1 MSGCAER
8 QSFADVIALLKPLTD
23 QAFAP
28 SAVAT
33 IMGLAERLPPVAC
46 GGFEFSLIDETAP
59 VDLMQCHVLD
69 APGIGRLVEMIAA
82 RPDAESRPWSWLH
95 ALVTGDC
102 DGVASVW
109 LEFDADAPAQA
120 PPSIFLEFDR
130 LSPPSPERVQAL
142 VDAMPLAGRMAKS
155 AVVAALVAA
164 LPDEAHASHLG
175 AMFSRADTPL
185 RVNIKRLGSSA
196 LIPYLAQIGLDVPAE
211 VAARII
217 ADAYRATL
225 CLDVTDRLVPRF
237 GIEYLFSA
245 WPAREEGWRD
255 LADTICPGSVS
266 ARQWAAL
273 ERWARMLSPLE
284 STLDWPDPCIIDA
297 ITHPESVSSV
307 IECGP
312 SHIKA
317 TFTRGQPP
325 TLKAYVGFRP
335 SLITGAGDILAG
347 DTMHKSA
354 RQGAETLD
362 EVIDRALAFL
372 LRERTQDGLWRDFDF
387 GNLASDEW
395 VTGYI
400 GAQLL
405 ELEHA
410 AAHDAAAAAWSI
422 LRDRRAPE
430 PGWGYHRKA
439 PPDADSTAWVLILA
453 QRLGRDDDPRVHA
466 NREFLARHLDAR
478 GAAVTYSAPLLA
490 EIGRPLPATSA
501 HGRWYGRH
509 GEVTASAALAGLD
522 AAVANLL
529 ATQAADGSWSAFWI
543 GSGAYSTGLACE
555 ALRCRAPYADAAR
568 HAAANWACAEL
579 KRSNGGA
586 FNRAWLLRAAL
597 ADADAGGNALLADAV
612 DALARA
618 QRRDGSWAGSCAMI
632 VPVPGADPA
641 TSRIVDACDV
651 HGSFTTATVL
661 VALHRARA
669 RGLVW
674 NAS

>member
-1 MSGCAER
+1 MTGCAER

-23 QAFAP
+23 AAFAP
-28 SAVAT
+28 DAVAT
-33 IMGLAERLPPVAC
+33 VMGLARRLPPVAC

-69 APGIGRLVEMIAA
+69 AHGIGRLVEMVAA
-82 RPDAESRPWSWLH
+82 RPDAEGQPWSWLH
-95 ALVTGDC
+95 AMVTGDC

-109 LEFDADAPAQA
+109 LEYDANAPTNA
-120 PPSIFLEFDR
+120 PPSVFLEFDS
-130 LSPPSPERVQAL
+130 LSPPSLERVQSL
-142 VDAMPLAGRMAKS
+142 LNAMPLADRAAKS
-155 AVVAALVAA
+155 ATVTGLVAA
-164 LPDEAHASHLG
+164 LPADAHVSHLG
-175 AMFSRADTPL
+175 AMFSRPDTPL
-185 RVNIKRLGSSA
+185 RLNIKRMRSSA
-196 LIPYLAQIGLDVPAE
+196 LAPYLAQIGLNVLPEA
-211 VAARII
+211 AARII

-255 LADTICPGSVS
+255 LADAVCPDAVSV
-266 ARQWAAL
+266 RQWLAL
-273 ERWARMLSPLE
+273 QRWAKTLSPLE
-284 STLDWPDPCIIDA
+284 TTLDWPDACIIDA
-297 ITHPESVSSV
+297 ITHPTSVSSV

-317 TFTRGQPP
+317 TFTQGQPP

-335 SLITGAGDILAG
+335 SLVTAAGDILAG
-347 DTMHKSA
+347 DALRKPA
-354 RQGAETLD
+354 RQFAKTLD
-362 EVIDRALAFL
+362 EVIDRALDFL
-372 LRERTQDGLWRDFDF
+372 LRDRTQEGLWRDFDF

-395 VTGYI
+395 VSGYI

-405 ELEHA
+405 EVDDP

-439 PPDADSTAWVLILA
+439 PPDADSTAWALILA
-453 QRLGRDDDPRVHA
+453 QRLGRDDDPRVRA
-466 NREFLARHLDAR
+466 NREFLARHLDAT
-478 GAAVTYSAPLLA
+478 GAAVTYSASLLA

-501 HGRWYGRH
+501 HGPWHGRH

-529 ATQAADGSWSAFWI
+529 ATQAADGSWPAFWI
-543 GSGAYSTGLACE
+543 GSDAYSTGLACE
-555 ALRCRAPYADAAR
+555 ALRCRAPDADAAR
-568 HAAANWACAEL
+568 HAAANWACAQLE
-579 KRSNGGA
+579 RSDGGA
-586 FNRAWLLRAAL
+586 FNHAWLLRAAL
-597 ADADAGGNALLADAV
+597 ADANAGGNDVLADAV

-618 QRRDGSWAGSCAMI
+618 QRSDGSWVGSCAMI

-641 TSRIVDACDV
+641 TSRIVDAYDI
-651 HGSFTTATVL
+651 HGSFTTATAL

-669 RGLVW
+669 RGLIW
-674 NAS
+674 NAN